1 LRVLLDTH
9 VLLWSID
16 EPEKIGPAA
25 QLAFRTEVSQVVVSV
40 ISLWEI
46 AIKQRLGH
54 LTAPEDLPQIV
65 QDLGHEILD
74 VRADHAWH
82 VRTLPRHHGDPF
94 DRLLVAQA
102 QIEDIPLITHDR
114 ILERYDIKVI
124 RA

>member
-9 VLLWSID
+9 VLLWSLD
-16 EPEKIGPAA
+16 EPDRIGRAA
-25 QLAFRTEVSQVVVSV
+25 QLAFRTEVTKVVVSV

-46 AIKQRLGH
+46 AIKRRLGH
-54 LTAPEDLPQIV
+54 LDAPENLPQV
-65 QDLGHEILD
+65 VVGMGHQILD
-74 VRADHAWH
+74 VGADHAWR

-102 QIEDIPLITHDR
+102 QIEDLPLVTHDR